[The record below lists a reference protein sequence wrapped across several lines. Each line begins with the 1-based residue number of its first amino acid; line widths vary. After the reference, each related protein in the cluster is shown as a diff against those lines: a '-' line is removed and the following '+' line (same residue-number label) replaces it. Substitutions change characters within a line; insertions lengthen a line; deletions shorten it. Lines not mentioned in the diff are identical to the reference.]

1 MTKGSKDPHTVFM
14 WGSAQPDAAEL
25 NPLPIDARGKVC
37 RHIDAIFGAGVSEA
51 IPAANN
57 GDDDNIMQF
66 EYSRKTGR
74 IKNFS
79 IDGALAAT
87 LRTDGGLALTV
98 EGARF
103 FVGNSRAFR
112 ENCVIPVEEAVP
124 FVSEGRSLFCRHVA
138 WCGSNVKAGSD
149 VAVLDK
155 DNNVIAVGIAVLGAS
170 LMSRFSKGV
179 AVKVREGIKGR
190 TA

>member
-1 MTKGSKDPHTVFM
+1 
-14 WGSAQPDAAEL
+14 L
-25 NPLPIDARGKVC
+25 NPLPLDARDKVC
-37 RHIDAIFGAGVSEA
+37 RHVDAVFGTGVSGA
-51 IPAANN
+51 LLAN
-57 GDDDNIMQF
+57 DNMQF

-79 IDGALAAT
+79 IDGALIAT

-103 FVGNSRAFR
+103 FAKKSPAFR
-112 ENCVIPVEEAVP
+112 ENCVVPIEEAVP

-138 WCGSNVKAGSD
+138 WCGSNIKAGSD
-149 VAVLDK
+149 VAVLDR
-155 DNNVIAVGIAVLGAS
+155 DSGVIAVGIAVLGAG
-170 LMSRFSKGV
+170 LMGKFSKGV